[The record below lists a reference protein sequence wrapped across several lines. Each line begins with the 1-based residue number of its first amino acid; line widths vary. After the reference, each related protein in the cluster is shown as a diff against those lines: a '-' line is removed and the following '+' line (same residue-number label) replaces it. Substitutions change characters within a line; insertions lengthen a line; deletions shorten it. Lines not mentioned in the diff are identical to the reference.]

1 MWTCGAGEGPKDQ
14 GKKRN
19 ATGQLAQVQ
28 AVLFVACFLLCVLLC
43 CVSLCLCVLV
53 VVSIVFVCLCVL
65 CVLVCCAF
73 SYQLSATLLFPTPPL
88 PVTTNETL
96 FTSVKRSD
104 ASSEGEEC
112 RFSEGEVSLFRA
124 ALKSQRRCSRCPHL
138 PALRSRTRC
147 SGATSAGV
155 VGAYALDVLG
165 LGIIETLST
174 WPQELPTSLCW

>member
-124 ALKSQRRCSRCPHL
+124 ALKSQRRCSRC
-138 PALRSRTRC
+138 
-147 SGATSAGV
+147 
-155 VGAYALDVLG
+155 LDVH
-165 LGIIETLST
+165 
-174 WPQELPTSLCW
+174 TSLHCALERDVQARLLLVWSEHMLSMSSGWE